1 MGKIWILDTETKGTG
16 AEMVPLERALERRR
30 SAPREERFKASRRG
44 SAPERHAAPDPREEA
59 TPREPSRFKV
69 VSALSGQVL
78 AEDATAREAV
88 DVIAGLR
95 SLVDARVY
103 VHEPGGWRPL
113 TMREQ
118 KLLREFRDRVVA
130 TA

>member
-30 SAPREERFKASRRG
+30 SAPREKPSEAPRRRP
-44 SAPERHAAPDPREEA
+44 ARMPQPRPDPRVER
-59 TPREPSRFKV
+59 PPKEPSWFKI

-78 AEDATAREAV
+78 AEDVTAVEAV
-88 DVIAGLR
+88 TALAGLR

-130 TA
+130 AA

>member
-1 MGKIWILDTETKGTG
+1 M
-16 AEMVPLERALERRR
+16 RR
-30 SAPREERFKASRRG
+30 SAPREKRFKASRRG
-44 SAPERHAAPDPREEA
+44 SAPERHAAPDPREEV

>member
-1 MGKIWILDTETKGTG
+1 M
-16 AEMVPLERALERRR
+16 PQ
-30 SAPREERFKASRRG
+30 PR
-44 SAPERHAAPDPREEA
+44 PDPREERP
-59 TPREPSRFKV
+59 PREPSRFKI

-78 AEDATAREAV
+78 AEDVTAVEAV
-88 DVIAGLR
+88 TALAGLR

-130 TA
+130 AA